1 MNYQRGIQTARPR
14 YAGAPGQAPGGNQKK
29 DGKPVMVTGEMGLI
43 DAYTAIS
50 NIAECASDQ
59 FGSIAWEFMHG
70 TQEEDEDVETGS
82 AQEKSEK
89 RQINLSRK
97 DSRDRMIQYVCKNHM
112 DENVKLMMNN
122 IDSKYVSS
130 KSLVSFRAL
139 ILRAVSSN
147 DATMDGTERNES
159 VQELLKGLT
168 DAEDMSQLRT
178 NLQKAIAAAD
188 IASILNMDDK
198 EVKTF
203 DQEEIMKY
211 LIKSMN
217 GPLKSVANLVMNR
230 LKGFKA
236 YEKAQHE
243 LRNAE
248 INGLGPRPDDEVGE
262 QQDNRVIEIKEK
274 YVAIIRNHKL
284 SLELKDTAVEFV
296 TWVAS
301 QTLSP
306 SKPKKRMQ
314 NLLSFALNPE
324 NEEEE
329 VSGDEQEISDD
340 EEELDHDE
348 QEMSVDEEE
357 INGDEVC
364 DGCGGDHVIRDC
376 PHPIVIAKIAEID
389 EYVQKQM
396 AELKETMAQKKYVN
410 KKSCK
415 KNESRHAEKVAT
427 LLSTA
432 ITELVQKT
440 LEDGAPR
447 SSERAVNYDSSDSD
461 SE

>member
-1 MNYQRGIQTARPR
+1 
-14 YAGAPGQAPGGNQKK
+14 
-29 DGKPVMVTGEMGLI
+29 MVTGEMGLI

-82 AQEKSEK
+82 AQERTER
-89 RQINLSRK
+89 RQINRDRK
-97 DSRDRMIQYVCKNHM
+97 DARDRMIQYVCKNHM
-112 DENVKLMMNN
+112 DENAKLMINN
-122 IDSKYVSS
+122 IDPKYVSS
-130 KSLVSFRAL
+130 KSLVMFRAL
-139 ILRAVSSN
+139 ILRAVSCN

-159 VQELLKGLT
+159 VQELLKGLP
-168 DAEDMSQLRT
+168 DAENVQQLRT

-188 IASILNMDDK
+188 IAGILNMDDK
-198 EVKTF
+198 EVKTY

-306 SKPKKRMQ
+306 SKPKKREQ

-357 INGDEVC
+357 TNGDEVC

-396 AELKETMAQKKYVN
+396 SELKETMAQKKYVN

-447 SSERAVNYDSSDSD
+447 SSVGAVNYDSSDSD

>member
-1 MNYQRGIQTARPR
+1 MNYQRGILTARPR

-29 DGKPVMVTGEMGLI
+29 NGKPVMVTGEMGLI

-70 TQEEDEDVETGS
+70 TKEEDEDVEMGS
-82 AQEKSEK
+82 AQERTER
-89 RQINLSRK
+89 RQINRDRK
-97 DSRDRMIQYVCKNHM
+97 DARDRMIQYVCKNHM
-112 DENVKLMMNN
+112 DENAKLMINN
-122 IDSKYVSS
+122 IDPKYVSS
-130 KSLVSFRAL
+130 KSLVMFRAL
-139 ILRAVSSN
+139 ILRAVSCN
-147 DATMDGTERNES
+147 DAAMDGTERNES

-168 DAEDMSQLRT
+168 DAENVQQLRT

-188 IASILNMDDK
+188 IAGILNMDDK

-243 LRNAE
+243 LRNVE
-248 INGLGPRPDDEVGE
+248 ISGLGPRPDDEDGE
-262 QQDNRVIEIKEK
+262 EHDNLVKKIKEK
-274 YVAIIRNHKL
+274 YVLIIRNHKL

-376 PHPIVIAKIAEID
+376 PDPIVIAKIAEID

-396 AELKETMAQKKYVN
+396 SELKETMAQKKYVN

-415 KNESRHAEKVAT
+415 KNESRHAEKIAT